1 MATAK
6 QNDLEMVWMDRAKLS
21 PYPSNPVDHPDNQVA
36 VLCHRFGSRLYGV
49 LLQAGFVDVA
59 TAGSYDDASRN
70 PVYFVSP
77 FVDLEQSATIVR
89 LGWADAASLA
99 EFTAAWKSS
108 SATSARREMYS
119 T

>member
-1 MATAK
+1 M
-6 QNDLEMVWMDRAKLS
+6 
-21 PYPSNPVDHPDNQVA
+21 
-36 VLCHRFGSRLYGV
+36 

-99 EFTAAWKSS
+99 EFTAAWKSWS
-108 SATSARREMYS
+108 EDPGSFMLIARCEAVGWKPGAA
-119 T
+119 